1 MKKLLL
7 IIGILLVA
15 TVIIATKWSGYD
27 NLGSGNIIDANTLMV
42 LDTDDVT
49 LAATGTQKQWLWS
62 DVKIDMNRASR
73 EFSNLAFDNGDTN
86 TEFTIAN
93 MILYKGFSNYGAG
106 EETDIYLVNPAY
118 RMLVV
123 FTVSESFIT
132 EICPPSG
139 ELFVFDETALD
150 ADDCIDTS
158 AVPGSTLSF
167 LRVQIT
173 AGAWRWF
180 AFTVTGTHVDT
191 GATDSE

>member
-1 MKKLLL
+1 MKKLFL

-15 TVIIATKWSGYD
+15 VVIIATKWSEYGD
-27 NLGSGNIIDANTLMV
+27 LGSGNIIDANTLMV
-42 LDTDDVT
+42 LDTDDPT

-93 MILYKGFSNYGAG
+93 MIHYKGFSNYGAG
-106 EETDIYLVNPAY
+106 EETDIYLDNPAY
-118 RMLVV
+118 RTLVV
-123 FTVSESFIT
+123 FTVSESYIT

-139 ELFVFDETALD
+139 ELFVFDGTTLD

-180 AFTVTGTHVDT
+180 AFSVTGAHVDT
-191 GATDSE
+191 GATD